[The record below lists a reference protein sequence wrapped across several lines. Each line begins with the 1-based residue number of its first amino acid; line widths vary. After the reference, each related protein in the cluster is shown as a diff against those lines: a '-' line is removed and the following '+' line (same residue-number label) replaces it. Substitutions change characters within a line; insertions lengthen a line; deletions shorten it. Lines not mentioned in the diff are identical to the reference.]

1 MLWCRAE
8 PSVTTRRIVL
18 PQTNKIRAAIDP
30 LMQSVAGGW
39 LDFSTQDLNLI
50 LCGVALV
57 CLLLGAALCEGLHCG
72 GLCETR
78 AERAR
83 APLTDQRSATTVN
96 RGCCGRR

>member
-1 MLWCRAE
+1 M
-8 PSVTTRRIVL
+8 L
-18 PQTNKIRAAIDP
+18 PQTSKIRAAIDP

-57 CLLLGAALCEGLHCG
+57 CLLLGAVLCEGLHCG

-78 AERAR
+78 AERHPVAG
-83 APLTDQRSATTVN
+83 QRSAIN